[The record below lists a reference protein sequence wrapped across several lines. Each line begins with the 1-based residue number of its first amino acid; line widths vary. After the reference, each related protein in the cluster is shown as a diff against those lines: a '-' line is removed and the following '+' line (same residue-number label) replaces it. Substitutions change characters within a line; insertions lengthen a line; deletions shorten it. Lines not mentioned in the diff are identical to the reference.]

1 MLLASDTHSCCTFI
15 RVHLVERIGGLVGQ
29 HAHVW
34 TELLYES
41 LNHHLR
47 CGRVGHPDTLG
58 GHFLTI
64 VSQALEVEP
73 HDTFKLQI
81 LNVYMWE
88 REEGGGGGEGS
99 VCVPCMY
106 VWVCG

>member
-1 MLLASDTHSCCTFI
+1 M
-15 RVHLVERIGGLVGQ
+15 GQ

-41 LNHHLR
+41 LNHHLC

-64 VSQALEVEP
+64 VPQALEVEP

-88 REEGGGGGEGS
+88 REEGVGGGGECMCIMH
-99 VCVPCMY
+99 VCVG
-106 VWVCG
+106 V